1 MAPVKSEGL
10 QCAPEQLLEK
20 LSQTFSILDLTI
32 QVFAGVKNNSIEF
45 GSTLQW

>member
-10 QCAPEQLLEK
+10 QGAPEQLLEK

-32 QVFAGVKNNSIEF
+32 QVFAGVKI
-45 GSTLQW
+45 TA